1 MSCILK
7 IRELYQELTSTEQKI
22 ADYIME
28 QDVNVSILSVAELAA
43 LVQTSPPSIVR
54 FAKKL
59 GYTGYQE
66 MKIGLARD
74 AVRQD
79 TQQDKVY
86 EAVTIHDS
94 TKDVI
99 YKIGK
104 ENMNAIE
111 ETISILDEETMTKA
125 ISAMIQ
131 AHNINIFGV
140 GASGLVGLDLQY
152 KLMRINKRASMYMDS
167 HTQLSSSIHLGKGDV
182 AVGISHSGKT
192 LETYKSMEAAKKRG
206 ATTISI
212 TKYGKNP
219 LGDLADINLYTA
231 SVEKSLRTGAIAS
244 RIAQLT
250 IVDILFIGIA
260 RNNYNEISK
269 YIQTTREMVEDFKLK

>member
-43 LVQTSPPSIVR
+43 LAKTSPPSIVR

-79 TQQDKVY
+79 AQQDKVY